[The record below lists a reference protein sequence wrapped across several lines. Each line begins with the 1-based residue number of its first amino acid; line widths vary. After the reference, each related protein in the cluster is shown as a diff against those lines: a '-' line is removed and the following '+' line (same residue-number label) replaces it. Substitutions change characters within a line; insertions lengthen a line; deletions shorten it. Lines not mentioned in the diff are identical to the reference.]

1 MPFLQELKVMYF
13 LLLIF
18 STTAL
23 WGAERQWAVQKTLP
37 ALVSKGALELWPSQ
51 LLPNISTTAKLFLH
65 LAEKAK
71 LKHPE
76 AKCWLSFLY
85 NYTGEI
91 QWLSHFLPMFYICFW
106 DTLQQL
112 MKRTTKGTW
121 TFELMLKWPIC
132 LSPDIWDWKY
142 SQGGLWGRY
151 RKSRCI
157 TIPAVA
163 TSIHGFTPAP
173 YFRWAS
179 SFVFLSNLG
188 PVPIVYFLKLWLEGN
203 RRAF

>member
-1 MPFLQELKVMYF
+1 MPFLRELKVMYF

-23 WGAERQWAVQKTLP
+23 WGRLDWKTVSSPKDPASFGVQGCTWTMP
-37 ALVSKGALELWPSQ
+37 FPIIIQHTNHCA
-51 LLPNISTTAKLFLH
+51 TLFLH

-71 LKHPE
+71 LKHPQ
-76 AKCWLSFLY
+76 AKCWLSILY

-121 TFELMLKWPIC
+121 AFELMLKWPIC
-132 LSPDIWDWKY
+132 LSPGTWDCKY

-151 RKSRCI
+151 RTSRCI
-157 TIPAVA
+157 TIPAVS

-179 SFVFLSNLG
+179 SLFFSQILGRFQLST
-188 PVPIVYFLKLWLEGN
+188 F
-203 RRAF
+203 

>member
-1 MPFLQELKVMYF
+1 MPFLRELKVMHF

-18 STTAL
+18 SISAL
-23 WGAERQWAVQKTLP
+23 WGRLDCKTSEQ
-37 ALVSKGALELWPSQ
+37 SKRPSQ
-51 LLPNISTTAKLFLH
+51 LGVQGCTWTMPFSVIVQRTNHCATLFLH
-65 LAEKAK
+65 LAGRAK
-71 LKHPE
+71 LKHLQ
-76 AKCWLSFLY
+76 AKRLLSFLY

-91 QWLSHFLPMFYICFW
+91 QWLSHFLPVFYICFW

-112 MKRTTKGTW
+112 MKRTTKVTW

-132 LSPDIWDWKY
+132 LFLGTGDCKY

-157 TIPAVA
+157 TLPAFA

-179 SFVFLSNLG
+179 SLFLSQILG
-188 PVPIVYFLKLWLEGN
+188 RFQLST
-203 RRAF
+203 F